1 MEAVKATFAEV
12 LDDAVADSPVGAL
25 GVVTID
31 DVAEEAPEVPFV
43 LLAVTTNVYDVPDD
57 NPVTVMGDD
66 VPVAVIEPGVL
77 VTV

>member
-1 MEAVKATFAEV
+1 MEAVNDTFAEV
-12 LDDAVADSPVGAL
+12 LDDATAETPVGAL

-31 DVAEEAPEVPFV
+31 DVAEEAPDVPFA
-43 LLAVTTNVYDVPDD
+43 LLAVTTNVYEVPDD
-57 NPVTVMGDD
+57 KPDIVMGDD

>member
-1 MEAVKATFAEV
+1 VEAVNDTFAEV
-12 LDDAVADSPVGAL
+12 LDDAVAETPVGAP
-25 GVVTID
+25 GFVVID

>member
-1 MEAVKATFAEV
+1 VEAVNDTFAEV
-12 LDDAVADSPVGAL
+12 LDDAVADTPVGAL

-31 DVAEEAPEVPFV
+31 DVAEEAPDVPFALV
-43 LLAVTTNVYDVPDD
+43 AVATNVYEVPDD
-57 NPVTVMGDD
+57 NPDTVIGDD